1 MKTRSRAGYVLSA
14 VALAFA
20 LGGCSTTNP
29 NVTAPA
35 ETQRTS
41 IDTNVDAALTKL
53 YAQVPGS
60 REMVAK
66 SRGVLV
72 FPNVV
77 SAGLVVGGSHG
88 RGALLVNGRT
98 QGYYST
104 TAASVG
110 LLAGAD
116 SKAVY
121 VLFMND
127 ESLQKFRDSK
137 GWTAGADASVSMLT
151 AGANASLDTNT
162 VRQPVVG
169 YALTNAGVM
178 ANLSIDGTK
187 VTPLSL

>member
-29 NVTAPA
+29 NITAPA